1 MILSEPLRRG
11 SESMSEDLSD
21 ALVSGSKEN
30 TFIEVSAG
38 SNGYVLVTDLPDTS
52 SASSAP
58 ATNPRVE
65 AKR

>member
-1 MILSEPLRRG
+1 
-11 SESMSEDLSD
+11 MSEDLSD
-21 ALVSGSKEN
+21 ALIGGSKEN

-58 ATNPRVE
+58 ATNRRVE